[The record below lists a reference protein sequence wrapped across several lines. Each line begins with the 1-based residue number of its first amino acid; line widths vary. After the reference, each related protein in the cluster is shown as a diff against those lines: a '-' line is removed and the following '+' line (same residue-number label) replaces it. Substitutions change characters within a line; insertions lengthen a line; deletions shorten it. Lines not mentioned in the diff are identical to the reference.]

1 MLRVVDT
8 QECWASQNHKHHCIG
23 MISSNQHDV
32 IIIGAGAAGMMCAIE
47 AGKRGRTVLVLDHA
61 KKLAEKIR
69 ISGGGRCNFTNIHT
83 SPANFLS
90 QNPHFCK
97 SALSQYTPKDFIAL
111 VDKHGIKWHEKK
123 LGQLFCDESSQQII
137 DMLRAECLQAGVK
150 ILMETTITSVEKVE
164 PGFRVNKAFNNAF
177 NCTSL
182 VIATGGLSIPK
193 IGATGFGYDI
203 ARQFGLNIID
213 TKAALVPLT
222 FDEALLERCKEL
234 SGVSVEANVKHG
246 KTSFAEGLLFT
257 HRGLSGPSILQI
269 SSYWKNGDMITVDL
283 ANGVDVAALL
293 KEKKKSQPKQEI
305 HNAMGEIIPKRLAQQ
320 ICEINGYSGRLADI
334 PDKALSAIAARVQG
348 WSVKPSGTEGYRIAE
363 VTLGGVDTNE
373 LSSRTMEAKK
383 QLGLYFIGEVVDVTG
398 HLGGFNFQWAWS
410 SGFAAGQHV

>member
-1 MLRVVDT
+1 MT
-8 QECWASQNHKHHCIG
+8 P
-23 MISSNQHDV
+23 SNQHDI
-32 IIIGAGAAGMMCAIE
+32 IIIGAGAAGMMCALE
-47 AGKRGRTVLVLDHA
+47 AGKRGRTVLLLDHA

-69 ISGGGRCNFTNIHT
+69 ISGGGRCNFTNINT

-97 SALSQYTPKDFIAL
+97 SPLSRYTPQDFIEL
-111 VDKHGIKWHEKK
+111 IEKHRIKWHEKK

-137 DMLRAECLQAGVK
+137 DMLKTECLHAGVK
-150 ILMETTITSVEKVE
+150 TLIDTKVSSVEKTE
-164 PGFRVNKAFNNAF
+164 RGFRVNNIFD
-177 NCTSL
+177 CTSL

-193 IGATGFGYDI
+193 LGATGLGYEI

-222 FDEALLERCKEL
+222 FDDALLKQCQEL
-234 SGVSVEANVKHG
+234 SGVSVEANVRYG

-269 SSYWKNGDMITVDL
+269 SSYWNNGDPITIDL
-283 ANGVDVAALL
+283 ADGFDVASLL
-293 KEKKKSQPKQEI
+293 KAKKKSQPRQEI
-305 HNAMGEIIPKRLAQQ
+305 HNALGEIIPKRLAQQ
-320 ICEINGYSGRLADI
+320 VCETNGYSGRLADM
-334 PDKALSAIAARVQG
+334 PEKALLAVASTVQD
-348 WSVKPSGTEGYRIAE
+348 WSVKPAGTEGYRTAE

-373 LSSRTMEAKK
+373 LSSQTMEAKK
-383 QLGLYFIGEVVDVTG
+383 QPGLYFIGEVVDVTG
-398 HLGGFNFQWAWS
+398 HLGGYNFQWAWS